1 MVYRAGFAPARIP
14 EQESFVL
21 KTLRIGLYM
30 ACLIPGAALAS
41 EAAVKQALQSKY
53 PNVQIE
59 NIARTPMPGVYE
71 IYADGEILYVDEK
84 ANHLIIGGRMIDAG
98 RKTDLTAERLR
109 TLSAVKFDQLPL
121 DLAFRKVQGNG
132 SRKLAYFTDPNC
144 PYCKQIEP
152 NLAKL
157 ENVTIY
163 VFLYPVLGADS
174 LEKSKAVWCSKDRA
188 KAWDDIMLRGNP
200 PKAAGTCETPIE
212 KIVAFGRRKGI
223 TGTPTLFL
231 ADGERV
237 RGAVPLEQLRKLVD
251 GAR

>member
-1 MVYRAGFAPARIP
+1 MLTR
-14 EQESFVL
+14 
-21 KTLRIGLYM
+21 LRVCLYM
-30 ACLIPGAALAS
+30 ALLIPTAAAAS
-41 EAAVKQALQSKY
+41 EATVKQAMQKKY
-53 PNVQIE
+53 PSVQIE
-59 NIARTPMPGVYE
+59 SVARTPIAGIYEVYAE
-71 IYADGEILYVDEK
+71 GDILYVDEN
-84 ANHLIIGGRMIDAG
+84 ANYLITGGRMIDSG

-109 TLSAVKFDQLPL
+109 ALSAVKFEQLPL

-132 SRKLAYFTDPNC
+132 ARKIAYFTDPNC

-152 NLAKL
+152 VLAKL

-163 VFLYPVLGADS
+163 IFLYPVLGQDS
-174 LEKSKAVWCSKDRA
+174 YEKSKAVWCSKDRL
-188 KAWDDIMLRGNP
+188 KAWDEMMLNGKP
-200 PKAAGTCETPIE
+200 PKTAGTCDTPIE

-237 RGAVPLEQLRKLVD
+237 RGALPLDQLKKLLD

>member
-1 MVYRAGFAPARIP
+1 MTRTTRGW
-14 EQESFVL
+14 FVSAL
-21 KTLRIGLYM
+21 L
-30 ACLIPGAALAS
+30 LIPPAAGAN
-41 EAAVKQALQSKY
+41 ENAVKQALQKKY
-53 PNVQIE
+53 PKVQIE
-59 NIARTPMPGVYE
+59 SIAKTPMPGVYE

-84 ANHLIIGGRMIDAG
+84 ANHIIIGGRMIDAA
-98 RKTDLTAERLR
+98 RKEDLTAERLR
-109 TLSAVKFDQLPL
+109 VLSAVKFDQLPL

-132 SRKLAYFTDPNC
+132 SRKIAYFTDPNC

-152 NLAKL
+152 TLGKL

-163 VFLYPVLGADS
+163 VFLYPVLGQDS

-188 KAWDDIMLRGNP
+188 QAWDDLMLRSNLP
-200 PKAAGTCETPIE
+200 RPAGACETPIE
-212 KIVAFGRRKGI
+212 KIIAFGRRKGI

-237 RGAVPLEQLRKLVD
+237 KGAVPLDQLKKLVD